1 MYLCIICICI
11 YLCMYILY
19 LYQWDTLGYLSPSRT
34 ILLASCPARRF
45 HMVAACCSAPWIH
58 WDACSYDISRADG
71 IDFISVDTTGYL
83 YATAAWLPR
92 WEVATLFSLCHLSW
106 IPLGGPQLPRGL
118 RMPDHSW
125 LAIAAAAHPVALCR
139 ACGLA
144 GALGQTWAARMEDMY
159 QNTESLMLSS
169 TTAHGVSDGPMSEE
183 SFKVFLHGDVS
194 K

>member
-1 MYLCIICICI
+1 
-11 YLCMYILY
+11 MYILY

-92 WEVATLFSLCHLSW
+92 WEVSTLFSLCHLCPGVRSAALNCRAGYRCQ
-106 IPLGGPQLPRGL
+106 ITHGLPLQLLHTRWPFAALAGSLTPLAKPGPQG
-118 RMPDHSW
+118 
-125 LAIAAAAHPVALCR
+125 
-139 ACGLA
+139 
-144 GALGQTWAARMEDMY
+144 
-159 QNTESLMLSS
+159 
-169 TTAHGVSDGPMSEE
+169 
-183 SFKVFLHGDVS
+183 
-194 K
+194 